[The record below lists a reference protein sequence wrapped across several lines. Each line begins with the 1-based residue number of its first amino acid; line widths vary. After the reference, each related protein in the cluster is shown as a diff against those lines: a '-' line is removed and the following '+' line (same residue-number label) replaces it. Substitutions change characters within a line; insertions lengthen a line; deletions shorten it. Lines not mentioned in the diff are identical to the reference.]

1 MLSCTHHNDLQYNIV
16 VMKASRVWK
25 PRLKGH
31 QYASL
36 SRREGE
42 IKEMEEPIH
51 WIIDRNGGAQI
62 SLFEKS
68 RHNFTHHSAN
78 FLLWK
83 ILWWGIASGWPHS
96 LLSSLQTLLIPFPL
110 RLNFCPLSV
119 VSSNSSHVTHVTQVL
134 ALDFLI
140 NKLQSFIF
148 LLCSIFGC
156 YFRKAMGFL
165 SSIVSI
171 KLF

>member
-1 MLSCTHHNDLQYNIV
+1 MVELRYLFS
-16 VMKASRVWK
+16 KRVDTT
-25 PRLKGH
+25 LH
-31 QYASL
+31 
-36 SRREGE
+36 
-42 IKEMEEPIH
+42 
-51 WIIDRNGGAQI
+51 IIQPT
-62 SLFEKS
+62 LPFEKS
-68 RHNFTHHSAN
+68 YGGALHQVDPR
-78 FLLWK
+78 
-83 ILWWGIASGWPHS
+83 PHS
-96 LLSSLQTLLIPFPL
+96 LLSSLQTLIPFPL